1 MGGPGSLTRV
11 ASPHHRIMTPGARR
25 LVRAFPKANSL
36 SMTAHRAFV
45 VFLVTVAAAIGAAC
59 KSPTSTEIVIAVG
72 FRVTPSDTFLPQ
84 LGTVQIGAA
93 AVDTSGHGIP
103 VHAGFT
109 VSDSNLI
116 SITSDGLVTSL
127 GPTGTAFIEAA
138 WGPFENYAYVT
149 VHDSSLVRVSVPNR
163 AYGAAIAP
171 NGIAYTTQV
180 DLGKL
185 RRVDLQSHTVGAEVL
200 VGNIPTEVAFSSTG
214 AVAYV
219 TNQSSQN
226 VSILN
231 VAGNTQIGVIPAP
244 GAAGPDGRAGA
255 NSPKRALIA
264 AEETTI
270 SSTQRRGRGRARSLP
285 AVAAAASCSIRRA
298 PSGSCRTRAAGS
310 TSSSRAGAGRCG
322 CQASRGLSLKPPVSL
337 SYPLPC
343 PAPTT
348 SKPGITCI
356 TPPTGCKAC
365 GPPRPTRCSWTCCRR
380 ALALDYSTSAA
391 APDSC
396 SKPPVPAGSTPSA
409 WTSRTRQSGSPGA
422 SRRRH
427 GWRSGQGSSSPS
439 RAAPSTTSAAS
450 VLWNTSS
457 TWARASRRCSASRS
471 LTRASASLCRTRTS
485 SVGKCL

>member
-25 LVRAFPKANSL
+25 LVGAFPKANSL
-36 SMTAHRAFV
+36 SMPGHRAFV
-45 VFLVTVAAAIGAAC
+45 VFLVTLAAAIGAAC

-72 FRVTPSDTFLPQ
+72 FRVTPSDPFLPQ
-84 LGTVQIGAA
+84 LGTGQIGAA

-103 VHAGFT
+103 VHARFK

-127 GPTGTAFIEAA
+127 GPTGTAFIEAS

-226 VSILN
+226 VSIPN
-231 VAGNTQIGVIPAP
+231 VAGNTQIWVSPVTGGPFAVTVAP
-244 GAAGPDGRAGA
+244 SD
-255 NSPKRALIA
+255 SILYV
-264 AEETTI
+264 
-270 SSTQRRGRGRARSLP
+270 STNVDSVYGIRLSTKAV
-285 AVAAAASCSIRRA
+285 VAAFATPAIGNGFALRQDTLLYVSTH
-298 PSGSCRTRAAGS
+298 SGGTGIEVNLRTR
-310 TSSSRAGAGRCG
+310 TVGRTFAVG
-322 CQASRGLSLKPPVSL
+322 G
-337 SYPLPC
+337 
-343 PAPTT
+343 
-348 SKPGITCI
+348 
-356 TPPTGCKAC
+356 TPQK
-365 GPPRPTRCSWTCCRR
+365 
-380 ALALDYSTSAA
+380 LALSGNGNELYIANEAGYVQFWNLVTGAQIGGNL
-391 APDSC
+391 
-396 SKPPVPAGSTPSA
+396 VLPAGSA
-409 WTSRTRQSGSPGA
+409 GYGMA
-422 SRRRH
+422 RR
-427 GWRSGQGSSSPS
+427 
-439 RAAPSTTSAAS
+439 PSTGQLYVTSAY
-450 VLWNTSS
+450 
-457 TWARASRRCSASRS
+457 
-471 LTRASASLCRTRTS
+471 
-485 SVGKCL
+485 

>member
-1 MGGPGSLTRV
+1 
-11 ASPHHRIMTPGARR
+11 
-25 LVRAFPKANSL
+25 
-36 SMTAHRAFV
+36 MTAHRAFV
-45 VFLVTVAAAIGAAC
+45 VFLVTLAAAIGAAC

-103 VHAGFT
+103 VHARFT

-226 VSILN
+226 VSIVN
-231 VAGNTQIGVIPAP
+231 VAGNTQIGVIPVTGGPFEVIVAP
-244 GAAGPDGRAGA
+244 GD
-255 NSPKRALIA
+255 SILYV
-264 AEETTI
+264 
-270 SSTQRRGRGRARSLP
+270 STNVDSVYGIRLSTKAV
-285 AVAAAASCSIRRA
+285 VAAFATPAIGNGFALRQDTLLYVSTH
-298 PSGSCRTRAAGS
+298 SGGTVIEFNLRTR
-310 TSSSRAGAGRCG
+310 TVGRTFAVG
-322 CQASRGLSLKPPVSL
+322 G
-337 SYPLPC
+337 
-343 PAPTT
+343 
-348 SKPGITCI
+348 
-356 TPPTGCKAC
+356 TPQK
-365 GPPRPTRCSWTCCRR
+365 
-380 ALALDYSTSAA
+380 LALSGNGNE
-391 APDSC
+391 PQIGGNL
-396 SKPPVPAGSTPSA
+396 VLPAGSA
-409 WTSRTRQSGSPGA
+409 GYGMA
-422 SRRRH
+422 RR
-427 GWRSGQGSSSPS
+427 
-439 RAAPSTTSAAS
+439 PSTGQLYVTSAYFGGGNIHIVDPA
-450 VLWNTSS
+450 TR
-457 TWARASRRCSASRS
+457 T
-471 LTRASASLCRTRTS
+471 LTRTIFAGGSTRRVVFNS
-485 SVGKCL
+485 SGTIGFVPNEGGWIDFLK